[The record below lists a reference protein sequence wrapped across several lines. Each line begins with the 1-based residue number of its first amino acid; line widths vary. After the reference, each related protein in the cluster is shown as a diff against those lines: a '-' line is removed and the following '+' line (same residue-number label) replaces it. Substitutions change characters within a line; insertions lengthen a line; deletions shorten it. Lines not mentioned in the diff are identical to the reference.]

1 MRKLSALRGRGDKKL
16 TRVIYFIPSV
26 TDCEPTAMSE
36 PVVIEPPRAGG
47 LLGTTCKGD
56 SAASLDDGI
65 ADTAK

>member
-1 MRKLSALRGRGDKKL
+1 M
-16 TRVIYFIPSV
+16 
-26 TDCEPTAMSE
+26 TDCEPTTMSE